1 MDCINVTDSE
11 VTIQL
16 TDYIKHDGY
25 VHHLPELYRTLY
37 QLTDVINTRTVRF
50 MSHET
55 EPFRMVAFDRVLE
68 HLALSMAIPK
78 HRLIL
83 DTYDHVPRFET
94 PWATVVVRPSTSLTG
109 AVHQIAVDKCVRD
122 PNARLFG
129 GFFGRFTP
137 HRFLMAHFLETEMS
151 QHSVVAFQPKL
162 EWAEYEFESVKKWFV
177 KELDWLRHR
186 EEKNTTI
193 EGGYN
198 GRVDGFNCLPDYHNI
213 FSLYQIEIVIETN
226 VYECGWWTEKTA
238 KCLASGKP
246 FILIGT
252 QTQLVDLRNLGFK
265 TFSPW
270 INESYDLEINP
281 ERRFDM
287 IKDEIRRLASLEHTL
302 KQEMLSKINA
312 IADYNK
318 NNYKNLINDYHN
330 KSSR

>member
-11 VTIQL
+11 VVVQL

-37 QLTDVINTRTVRF
+37 QLRDVINTRTVRF
-50 MSHET
+50 ISHET

-68 HLALSMAIPK
+68 HVATTMALTK
-78 HRLIL
+78 DRLIL

-94 PWATVVVRPSTSLTG
+94 PWATVNTRPSTSLK
-109 AVHQIAVDKCVRD
+109 AVLHDVEVVKCVRN

-137 HRFLMAHFLETEMS
+137 HRFLMAYFLETEMS
-151 QHSVVAFQPKL
+151 HHSVVAFQPKL

-177 KELDWLRHR
+177 KELDWLRSR
-186 EEKNTTI
+186 QETNATI

-213 FSLYQIEIVIETN
+213 FPLYHIEVVLETN

-238 KCLASGKP
+238 KCLVSGKP
-246 FILIGT
+246 FILLGT
-252 QTQLVDLRNLGFK
+252 SGQLVELKRLGFK
-265 TFSPW
+265 TFDPW
-270 INESYDLEINP
+270 INESYDSETNP
-281 ERRFDM
+281 EKRFDM
-287 IKDEIRRLASLEHTL
+287 IKDEIRRIASLSSNDRQ
-302 KQEMLSKINA
+302 KMLDEINA
-312 IADYNK
+312 VADYNR
-318 NNYKNLINDYHN
+318 NNYAGLIEEYF
-330 KSSR
+330 KQK